1 MIIYSKDIKGKEI
14 KTNGGQ
20 VDFLPTISYLMGID
34 ENKYINTALG
44 RNLLNTNLDYTVLT
58 DKTYRGKEISNE
70 EKKNYIDVIRI
81 SNNMIK
87 ANYFKGSF

>member
-1 MIIYSKDIKGKEI
+1 
-14 KTNGGQ
+14 
-20 VDFLPTISYLMGID
+20 MGID

-87 ANYFKGSF
+87 ANYFKGRF